1 MQIAKVEIR
10 YEDDG
15 KTYTFSPNGFD
26 LKPNDAVVVDT
37 VRGSE
42 LGYVSSEIT
51 YVDELELKDKLKNVL
66 RLATDKDIA
75 QKKENLEKQKEI
87 KAKTETLAEKLKLDM
102 KIVSAELNLERSKVI
117 INFTSDDR
125 VDFRELVKEL
135 ASCFKIR
142 IEQLL

>member
-87 KAKTETLAEKLKLDM
+87 KAKCEKK
-102 KIVSAELNLERSKVI
+102 
-117 INFTSDDR
+117 
-125 VDFRELVKEL
+125 
-135 ASCFKIR
+135 
-142 IEQLL
+142 